1 MKFNKLVLLLAFAL
15 GVLNV
20 NAQEGK
26 KNASNL
32 DASDKYEISVKA
44 KQLKSDS
51 LFLGYY
57 YCGKL
62 YVQDTLSLNKKGC
75 GVFANKEKLNEGTY
89 VMYFHGS
96 KYFDL
101 LIGNDQEFSVEIGD
115 TLSLPESVKISGASV
130 TEDFHNYTLGL
141 KSAQATYN
149 KLSEEIKA
157 TDDSIKKESLRQEA
171 IEIFN
176 STNVLRDDLINAH
189 TGDMLGL
196 FLNGLKVP
204 EYTPDESL
212 PDSLKPMARYLFEKE
227 HYLDNLDITDPRILR
242 TPYVISSLDGYINT
256 RLFQLSDSIIPPV
269 IKLVERSRANN
280 DCFRVVL
287 NHCMNYAINSKIMG
301 MENLMVELGRRY
313 YLNGL
318 TEWSDST
325 WLKNLEEEIYKN
337 ERSLVGMTAA
347 NIPLADVNGK
357 YNKLYNIGG
366 TQVTIL
372 YFYEPSCGH
381 CRKTMP
387 KVGEFAKKYANDPRI
402 KVVGVYM
409 LEDKEE
415 WIKFIEEADL
425 SAIVNVWDPNRDSYF
440 WYYFNTSTTPM
451 VYVMDEE
458 HKIFAK
464 KIDVE
469 TLYRIAENMK

>member
-15 GVLNV
+15 CILNV
-20 NAQEGK
+20 KAQDGK
-26 KNASNL
+26 KSASNL
-32 DASDKYEISVKA
+32 DASDKYKISVKA

-62 YVQDTLSLNKKGC
+62 YVQDTLSLDKKGC

-89 VMYFHGS
+89 FLYFHGS
-96 KYFDL
+96 KFFDL

-149 KLSEEIKA
+149 KLSEEIK
-157 TDDSIKKESLRQEA
+157 TTEDSVKKESLRQEA
-171 IEIFN
+171 MEIFN

-196 FLNGLKVP
+196 FLNSLKVP
-204 EYTPDESL
+204 EYTPDESV

-242 TPYVISSLDGYINT
+242 IPHIISSLDGYINT
-256 RLFQLSDSIIPPV
+256 RLFQISDSIIPPV
-269 IKLVERSRANN
+269 IKLVERSRYNN

-301 MENLMVELGRRY
+301 MENLWVELGRRY

-357 YNKLYNIGG
+357 YNMLYNIGG

-415 WIKFIEEADL
+415 WTKFIEEADL
-425 SAIVNVWDPNRDSYF
+425 SAIVNVWDPNRESYF

-451 VYVMDEE
+451 VYVLDEG

>member
-15 GVLNV
+15 CILNA
-20 NAQEGK
+20 NAQDGK
-26 KNASNL
+26 KSASNL
-32 DASDKYEISVKA
+32 DASDKYKISVKA

-62 YVQDTLSLNKKGC
+62 YVQDTLSLDKKGC

-101 LIGNDQEFSVEIGD
+101 LIGNDQEFLVEIGD

-130 TEDFHNYTLGL
+130 TEDFHNYTLSL
-141 KSAQATYN
+141 KFAQAMYN
-149 KLSEEIKA
+149 KLSEEIKV
-157 TDDSIKKESLRQEA
+157 TEDSVKKESLRQEA
-171 IEIFN
+171 MEIFN

-204 EYTPDESL
+204 EYTPDESV
-212 PDSLKPMARYLFEKE
+212 PDSLKPMARYLFDKE

-242 TPYVISSLDGYINT
+242 TPYIISSLDGYINT
-256 RLFQLSDSIIPPV
+256 RLFQISDSIIPPV
-269 IKLVERSRANN
+269 IKLVERSRSNN

-337 ERSLVGMTAA
+337 ERSLVGMKVA
-347 NIPLADVNGK
+347 NIPLADVNGN

-402 KVVGVYM
+402 KVVAVYM

-415 WIKFIEEADL
+415 WTKFIEEADL
-425 SAIVNVWDPNRDSYF
+425 SSLVNVWDPNRESYF